1 MTAENGSGVGI
12 CDRAGFTG
20 VVPPRVVNLNGQVL
34 HGAAACNAA
43 EESAV
48 LSSNAHT
55 KGDRMAVSVKDAG
68 VALDRCP
75 RGVLVARNILH
86 QHGVQAA
93 FTVLH
98 PLAEGFQVFRA
109 GDPTDLPGRR
119 RAGSGLHGGIFAD
132 GVVLTGLGAVLCF
145 LRCGTR
151 LLRQCR
157 CGQQRQAERQHKK
170 QACDTFSHVCI
181 LLCIVVRFC
190 LCPSDHSGQKS
201 QGFQK
206 GIIPW
211 VPTG

>member
-48 LSSNAHT
+48 LSSNAHI

-75 RGVLVARNILH
+75 RRVLVARNILH

-93 FTVLH
+93 FTALH
-98 PLAEGFQVFRA
+98 PLGEGFQIFRA
-109 GDPTDLPGRR
+109 GDLKDLPGRR
-119 RAGSGLHGGIFAD
+119 RAGSGLHGGIFFD
-132 GVVLTGLGAVLCF
+132 GVAITDLGAVLCF
-145 LRCGTR
+145 LRCACF
-151 LLRQCR
+151 LRQCR
-157 CGQQRQAERQHKK
+157 RGQQRQAERQHKK
-170 QACDTFSHVCI
+170 QACDAFSHGYGSS
-181 LLCIVVRFC
+181 F
-190 LCPSDHSGQKS
+190 S
-201 QGFQK
+201 
-206 GIIPW
+206 
-211 VPTG
+211 